1 MDVVHML
8 LLVCTV
14 QLKDMVLKLSGTH
27 HRQHGAQHR
36 RGGSPPPPRGRA
48 TSLYRSGY
56 YRPGVVQDDMA
67 VPPAT
72 YLGGGGAGAGAGAG
86 ASSASS
92 TPAWDLPAA
101 ARADGE
107 ACREWVAQ
115 VEPGVQITFV
125 SLPGGA
131 GNDLKR
137 IRFRFV
143 VLSADVPPACAWAH
157 QCSFADGTA
166 ACIVCHSC
174 SREMYDKWQAQKWW
188 GDNNERIMEL
198 YNVRR
203 FSRQVLPTPP
213 RSDDAEVSR
222 CLYPCLPSA
231 FCVHVSSVS
240 FTCMSHPMV

>member
-1 MDVVHML
+1 ML

-72 YLGGGGAGAGAGAG
+72 YLGGGGAGAGA
-86 ASSASS
+86 SSASS

-115 VEPGVQITFV
+115 VEPGVLITFF
-125 SLPGGA
+125 SLAQG

-137 IRFRFV
+137 IRFRC
-143 VLSADVPPACAWAH
+143 VPLATWDEILLRN
-157 QCSFADGTA
+157 SIT
-166 ACIVCHSC
+166 
-174 SREMYDKWQAQKWW
+174 
-188 GDNNERIMEL
+188 
-198 YNVRR
+198 
-203 FSRQVLPTPP
+203 
-213 RSDDAEVSR
+213 
-222 CLYPCLPSA
+222 
-231 FCVHVSSVS
+231 
-240 FTCMSHPMV
+240 

>member
-1 MDVVHML
+1 MYM

-27 HRQHGAQHR
+27 RQHGAQHR
-36 RGGSPPPPRGRA
+36 RGGSPPPRGRA

-72 YLGGGGAGAGAGAG
+72 YLGGGAGVTG

-92 TPAWDLPAA
+92 TPAWDLPV
-101 ARADGE
+101 RADGE
-107 ACREWVAQ
+107 AREWVAQ

-137 IRFRFV
+137 IRFRCGC
-143 VLSADVPPACAWAH
+143 VLCPVDIDDDH
-157 QCSFADGTA
+157 HLIGLITDGMRW
-166 ACIVCHSC
+166 IC

-213 RSDDAEVSR
+213 RSDDGEVSVGPSLPACA
-222 CLYPCLPSA
+222 CL
-231 FCVHVSSVS
+231 FVS
-240 FTCMSHPMV
+240 FPCAQVP